1 MKMIKI
7 NLKKYIHI
15 YKEREGFKMIVYI
28 KVVWKMSLLQSQLK
42 TTINVVCENSNNII
56 TFIRH

>member
-7 NLKKYIHI
+7 NLKKYIHT

-42 TTINVVCENSNNII
+42 TTINVVCENSKNII